1 MSTAKEFK
9 DQGNNYVKE
18 KKYKEALECYS
29 KAIELDPNDPI
40 LYSNR
45 SLMHINLNEFEPALV
60 DADKAISLKPDYGKG
75 YLRKG
80 KALASLQRTKEA
92 LDAYKLGLEKEPG
105 NQQLKDSVAELEA
118 YMNNPFLKNY
128 GKLFTDPRTAGLMQ
142 DPQFR
147 NILDFAL
154 KDQKILLQMVQTDPR
169 FMSVFSVLTGLD
181 MEKMSE
187 DAQKHEKMRKEE
199 EERKKKEE
207 EERKKKEEEERKK
220 KEEEEKWNNM
230 SPEERKDV
238 EDHKKADEIK
248 AKGNAEYKNKNYDE
262 AIKYYEQAKEIYPK
276 EMTYYLNLSRCYMEK
291 KDYDKSIELC
301 TYVTENTSD
310 FAKRATAFGLM
321 GYAHQSKGNLAESIE
336 FFEKSLLE
344 KSDPRIKDALKE
356 ANKLKKKAE
365 EEAYINPEI
374 GEQENTKANELYKAG
389 KYPEALK
396 AYNEAIR
403 RNPKLPKYYTN
414 RASCFIKLL
423 EFSSASKDCEKAL
436 ELDPTS
442 LRAMQRKANCHLM
455 LKEYHKSLE
464 CIEKAQKIYPD
475 DEELKRLYQ
484 KTYMAI
490 NCSDSQDDEERVK
503 RAYADPEIQRLIQDP
518 RIQQLFKDLKEN
530 PQCAN
535 EAIMKDEFIAGAF
548 KKLVASGIIK
558 TK

>member
-154 KDQKILLQMVQTDPR
+154 KDQKVLLQMVQTDPR

-276 EMTYYLNLSRCYMEK
+276 EMAYYLNLSRCYMEK

-374 GEQENTKANELYKAG
+374 AEQENTKANELYKAG

-490 NCSDSQDDEERVK
+490 NCSDSQDD
-503 RAYADPEIQRLIQDP
+503 
-518 RIQQLFKDLKEN
+518 
-530 PQCAN
+530 
-535 EAIMKDEFIAGAF
+535 
-548 KKLVASGIIK
+548 
-558 TK
+558 